1 MNSFVH
7 GFVERLDGIDFDKRV
22 TIPRSTLAKAIV
34 EVVRVDLPEA
44 FDAVSGLR
52 GASSAS

>member
-1 MNSFVH
+1 VNSFVH